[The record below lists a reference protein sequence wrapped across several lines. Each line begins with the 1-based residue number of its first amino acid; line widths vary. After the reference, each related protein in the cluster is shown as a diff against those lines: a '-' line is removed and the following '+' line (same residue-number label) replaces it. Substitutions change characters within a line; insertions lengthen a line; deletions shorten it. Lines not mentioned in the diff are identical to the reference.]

1 MSKHHSQG
9 RRPAAKH
16 RRSWLPFVIGL
27 VGVLMVAL
35 VVLNLRTGRPSA
47 PSSAVANPDDPQQV
61 ALGRQVYSTQCAACH
76 GANLEGQPNW
86 QAELPSGGR
95 LAPPH
100 DPSGHT
106 WHHPDSVLFDIT
118 KRGGQASS
126 PSNYQNNMPGFAAT
140 LSDEQIW
147 ASLAYIKST
156 WPANIRAMQE
166 QVNQQAR

>member
-1 MSKHHSQG
+1 
-9 RRPAAKH
+9 
-16 RRSWLPFVIGL
+16 VIGL
-27 VGVLMVAL
+27 VGVLMIGLVAL
-35 VVLNLRTGRPSA
+35 NMRAGQPA
-47 PSSAVANPDDPQQV
+47 ASSGGAANPNDPQQV
-61 ALGRQVYSTQCAACH
+61 ALGKQVYSAHCASCH
-76 GANLEGQPNW
+76 GANLEGQANW
-86 QAELPSGGR
+86 QAELPGGGR

-126 PSNYQNNMPGFAAT
+126 SSDYKNNMPGFAAT

-156 WPANIRAMQE
+156 WPADIRAMQA
-166 QVNQQAR
+166 QVNRQ